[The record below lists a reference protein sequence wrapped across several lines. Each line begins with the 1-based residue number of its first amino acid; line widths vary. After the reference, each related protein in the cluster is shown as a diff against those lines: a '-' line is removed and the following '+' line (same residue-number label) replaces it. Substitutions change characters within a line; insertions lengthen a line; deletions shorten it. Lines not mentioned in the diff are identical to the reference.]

1 MIIIAIDPDV
11 HTSGFCVLDTQI
23 HSVVLQS
30 LQFSDLLEAIYQL
43 VMDGTNYPVRIVVE
57 AGWLNAPNWHLLRG
71 DSPAVVAKKGRAQGR
86 NEQVGRCIYEYCEW
100 LAAQMGEVEVKA
112 VKPLR
117 KCWKGRD
124 RKITHQEITQFMPIE
139 KKRTNQEERDAALL
153 AWTEANFPMQ
163 IDMTNV
169 FGVKSYLTLNG

>member
-11 HTSGFCVLDTQI
+11 HASGFCVLDTQTRA
-23 HSVVLQS
+23 VALQS
-30 LQFSDLLEAIYQL
+30 LQFPDLLEAVYQL

-100 LAAQMGEVEVKA
+100 LASQVVDDVEVKA

-124 RKITHQEITQFMPIE
+124 RKITHQEIVQFMPIE
-139 KKRTNQEERDAALL
+139 TKRTNQEERDAALL
-153 AWTEANFPMQ
+153 AWVTAGLPLR
-163 IDMTNV
+163 IST
-169 FGVKSYLTLNG
+169 K